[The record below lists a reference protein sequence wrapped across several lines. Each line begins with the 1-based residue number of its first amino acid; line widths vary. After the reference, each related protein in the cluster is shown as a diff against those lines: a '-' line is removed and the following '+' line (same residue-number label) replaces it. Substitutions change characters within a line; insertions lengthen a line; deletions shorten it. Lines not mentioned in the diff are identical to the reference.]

1 MVGFHRPPAFH
12 VAHHRRAPRAVGIGE
27 PALRRLQRAR
37 TRRIAFARQDL
48 EVRGKG
54 TLSRL
59 LAARCRHDLLH
70 VAAEQAGDGREHAE
84 HHQLLPHP
92 QQHIVGMLP
101 LDGALCEHVGQRQG
115 PARRLAIPLAKD
127 DALEGAGVAD
137 GAVGEQHRVDGATA
151 AQHVGAAE
159 AAVEPFEVREA
170 VQQRQ
175 HRRGAA
181 HRRRNRVHRRVEVVG
196 LAGEQDQVVAR
207 AQFAGHHGV
216 HRQRQ
221 VAERTGDAQAVAGD
235 LLMTSGADEERD
247 VGSRV
252 RQPPTE
258 VAADPASAEHQDLHG
273 RHPPM
278 VRHEITIG

>member
-37 TRRIAFARQDL
+37 TRRIAFAR
-48 EVRGKG
+48 EYRHVRRERALG
-54 TLSRL
+54 RL
-59 LAARCRHDLLH
+59 LAARRRHDLVD

-101 LDGALCEHVGQRQG
+101 LDGALREHVGQRQS

-137 GAVGEQHRVDGATA
+137 GAVGEQHHVDGAA
-151 AQHVGAAE
+151 ATKHVRAAE
-159 AAVEPFEVREA
+159 AAVEPLEVRKT

-196 LAGEQDQVVAR
+196 LAGEQHQVVAR

-235 LLMTSGADEERD
+235 LLTTSGANEECD

-252 RQPPTE
+252 RQSPAE
-258 VAADPASAEHQDLHG
+258 VAADPAGAEHQDLHG